1 MFALSYKRRPEHRAD
16 DLELHGVQEGVVAVP
31 DREVEQ
37 GGVGGELWV
46 SEGQSHTA
54 GEAHCTVLY
63 CTVLY
68 CTVARV
74 SVTQQ
79 GGHLY
84 CTVLYC
90 TLARVRVTQGE
101 EAPVPVYRAGSCT
114 RSSTRT

>member
-1 MFALSYKRRPEHRAD
+1 M
-16 DLELHGVQEGVVAVP
+16 VAVP
-31 DREVEQ
+31 DREVEE

-54 GEAHCTVLY
+54 GEAH

>member
-1 MFALSYKRRPEHRAD
+1 MEFSSLFAISYKRRPEHRAD

-54 GEAHCTVLY
+54 GEGTCTALYYTVLYCTVLHCTVLY

-68 CTVARV
+68 CTV
-74 SVTQQ
+74 
-79 GGHLY
+79 LY

-90 TLARVRVTQGE
+90 TVL
-101 EAPVPVYRAGSCT
+101 YCT
-114 RSSTRT
+114 VLYCTVLYC